1 LSWKDSEKLQLIA
14 ALDKSG
20 TIREMLEREKRKPE
34 KQPKRIT
41 DLDLF
46 NVTSIIIPKMKKQ
59 S

>member
-34 KQPKRIT
+34 KQLKRIT

-46 NVTSIIIPKMKKQ
+46 NLTFIFK
-59 S
+59 